1 MNEDWMN
8 QAYPKES
15 PVSAPSVTLGGYVS
29 RTFGWMFAGLL
40 ATFLVAFSGYMT
52 GWIALVTYIP
62 GWIYLLLIAEVA
74 TVVFLSARVTKMG
87 INTARALFFLYSA
100 LNGIVFSLYFLLFD
114 LASMVLIF
122 GVTALFF
129 GVMAVMGT
137 VMHLDFSRIRPLM
150 MGGLIFLAVFWL
162 LGMFINL
169 SQFEMIVCTLG
180 IFLFLGFTAYDTHKI
195 KEFYAFYSQDEQ
207 MLKKASII
215 SALELYLDFINLFVY
230 LLRVLGRKK

>member
-1 MNEDWMN
+1 MNEEWMN
-8 QAYPKES
+8 RAYPGES
-15 PVSAPSVTLGGYVS
+15 PAAAPSVTLGGYTA

-40 ATFLVAFSGYMT
+40 TTFLVAVSGYMT

-74 TVVFLSARVTKMG
+74 TVVFLSARVMKMSV
-87 INTARALFFLYSA
+87 NQARALFFLYSA
-100 LNGIVFSLYFLLFD
+100 LNGIVFSLYFLLFN

-122 GVTALFF
+122 GATALFF
-129 GVMAVMGT
+129 GVMALMGT
-137 VMHLDFSRIRPLM
+137 VMHLDFSRVRPLM
-150 MGGLIFLAVFWL
+150 IGGLIFLAVFWL
-162 LGMFINL
+162 LGMFIDL
-169 SQFEMIVCTLG
+169 SELEMIACTLG

-195 KEFYAFYSQDEQ
+195 KEFYAAFSRDEQ

-230 LLRVLGRKK
+230 LLRVMGRKK

>member
-1 MNEDWMN
+1 MNDQWMN
-8 QAYPKES
+8 QAYPNGS
-15 PVSAPSVTLGGYVS
+15 SVTAPSVTLGGYTA

-40 ATFLVAFSGYMT
+40 TTFLVAFSGYLT

-87 INTARALFFLYSA
+87 IGTARALFFLYSA
-100 LNGIVFSLYFLLFD
+100 LNGIVFSLG
-114 LASMVLIF
+114 M
-122 GVTALFF
+122 
-129 GVMAVMGT
+129 

-169 SQFEMIVCTLG
+169 SQFEMIACTLG
-180 IFLFLGFTAYDTHKI
+180 IFLFLGYTAYDTSKI
-195 KEFYAFYSQDEQ
+195 KQFYAVYSQDEQ

-215 SALELYLDFINLFVY
+215 AALELYLDFINLFVY
-230 LLRVLGRKK
+230 LLRVLGKRK

>member
-1 MNEDWMN
+1 MNDQWMN
-8 QAYPKES
+8 QAYPNGS
-15 PVSAPSVTLGGYVS
+15 SVTAPSVTLGGYTA

-40 ATFLVAFSGYMT
+40 TTFLVAFSGYLT

-87 INTARALFFLYSA
+87 IGTARALFFLYSA
-100 LNGIVFSLYFLLFD
+100 LNGIVFSLYFLIFD
-114 LASMVLIF
+114 LASMILVF

-129 GVMAVMGT
+129 GVMSLLGM

-169 SQFEMIVCTLG
+169 SQFEMIACTLG
-180 IFLFLGFTAYDTHKI
+180 IFLFLGYTAYDTSKI
-195 KEFYAFYSQDEQ
+195 KQFYAVYSQDEQ

-215 SALELYLDFINLFVY
+215 AALELYLDFINLFVY
-230 LLRVLGRKK
+230 LLRVLGKRK